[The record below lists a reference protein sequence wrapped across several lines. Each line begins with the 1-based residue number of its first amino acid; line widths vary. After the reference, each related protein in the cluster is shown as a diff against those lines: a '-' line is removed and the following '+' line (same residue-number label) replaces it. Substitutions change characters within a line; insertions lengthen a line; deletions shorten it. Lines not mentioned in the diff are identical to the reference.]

1 MNVKKFK
8 FKIQF
13 YSILCLI
20 LNLRFFE
27 NEVFKFNFHFK
38 IHLYEKNIL
47 KQNDMESLSK
57 IMLLPY
63 FILFGP
69 NLK

>member
-1 MNVKKFK
+1 MCVCVRARVCVLPFR
-8 FKIQF
+8 I
-13 YSILCLI
+13 
-20 LNLRFFE
+20 FE
-27 NEVFKFNFHFK
+27 NEIFKFNFHSK

-63 FILFGP
+63 FISFRP
-69 NLK
+69 NLN